1 MAHVISRPTRVPE
14 WALIVLVILMLAGL
28 PLAVWLDLRVISEN
42 ALRLQADDLNSL
54 ITSVRNYYA
63 TNVVG
68 RVLNAPG
75 TSSEVVHNYREI
87 PGAIPIP
94 ATLSLEL
101 GKVVGEQQSNIA
113 YRFISDYPFK
123 GRPSHALDEFERS
136 ALASLRVNSAET
148 ISNVAWSGLRGRVR
162 LISPIFMGEAC
173 VACHNTHPDSPKRD
187 WKVGDVRGIQEVIV
201 VTDSFANLLSFKYL
215 LSYFVLMAVLGA
227 CFIALQR
234 RDTRT
239 IAAMASRLE
248 TVAAKVSR
256 YLAPQIYDR
265 IFSGQQDVTLRTER
279 KKLTVFFSDLVGFT
293 AMTDRLQSE
302 EVTGLLN
309 RYLTEMAKIADHHGG
324 TVDKFIG
331 DAIVIFFG
339 DPETRGT
346 VADAQACLSMA
357 IDMQRRVAE
366 LNAEWRRQGI
376 QTPVEVRMGI
386 NTGYC
391 DVGNFGSEDRMEY
404 TVIGAE
410 ANLAARLQSIAE
422 PSQIMLSYESYALVR
437 DKVDARPLDSIG
449 IKGFDREI
457 VPWVVQATRDE
468 RGVPLERF
476 SEQVTGLDFYFDPSM
491 VEPEVAPRVR
501 QVLADAIAAL
511 DRRRQAAAQGVR

>member
-1 MAHVISRPTRVPE
+1 MAHMISRPTRVPE
-14 WALIVLVILMLAGL
+14 WALILLVILMLAGL
-28 PLAVWLDLRVISEN
+28 PLAVWLDLRNISEKT
-42 ALRLQADDLNSL
+42 LRLQADDLNSL

-68 RVLNAPG
+68 RVLDAPKTG
-75 TSSEVVHNYREI
+75 SAVVHNYHDI

-94 ATLSLEL
+94 ATLSMEL
-101 GKVVGEQQSNIA
+101 GDVVGEQQSNIA
-113 YRFISDYPFK
+113 YRFVSDYPFK
-123 GRPSHALDEFERS
+123 GRPLHALDGFERD
-136 ALASLRVNSAET
+136 ALASLRANPAQT
-148 ISNVAWSGLRGRVR
+148 ISDVAWSGLRGQVR
-162 LISPIFMGEAC
+162 LISPVIMGQAC

-187 WKVGDVRGIQEVIV
+187 WKVGDVRGIQEVTV
-201 VTDSFANLLSFKYL
+201 VTDAFANLLSFKFL

-227 CFIALQR
+227 GFIALQR
-234 RDTRT
+234 RDTRM

-248 TVAAKVSR
+248 TIAAKVSR

-279 KKLTVFFSDLVGFT
+279 KKLTIFFSDIVGFT
-293 AMTDRLQSE
+293 AMTDRLQPE
-302 EVTGLLN
+302 EVTGMLN
-309 RYLTEMAKIADHHGG
+309 RYLTEMSKIADHHGG

-346 VADAQACLSMA
+346 AADALACLEMA
-357 IDMQRRVAE
+357 LDMQRRVAE
-366 LNAEWRRQGI
+366 LNAQWRRQGI
-376 QTPVEVRMGI
+376 QTPVEMRIGI

-404 TVIGAE
+404 TIIGAE

-422 PSQIMLSYESYALVR
+422 PGQIVLSYESYALVR
-437 DKVDARPLDSIG
+437 EKVDARPLAKIG

-468 RGVPLERF
+468 RGARLDHF
-476 SEQVTGLDFYFDPSM
+476 SEHVAGLDFYFDPAI
-491 VEPEVAPRVR
+491 VEPEVAPHIR

-511 DRRRQAAAQGVR
+511 DRSRPAVAR